1 MASSTSNPLN
11 LIPILLDASNYIPW
25 RYQINFYNLLRYVGA
40 LIPCPDKFF
49 RDETGK
55 VVTESP
61 EYPKWIAWDKK
72 KLFTLI
78 DGTNVLNLKIEL

>member
-11 LIPILLDASNYIPW
+11 LIPILLDTSNYIPW
-25 RYQINFYNLLRYVGA
+25 RYQITSYNLLG
-40 LIPCPDKFF
+40 CPDKFF

>member
-11 LIPILLDASNYIPW
+11 LIPILLDTSNYIPW
-25 RYQINFYNLLRYVGA
+25 RYQITSYNLLG
-40 LIPCPDKFF
+40 CPDKFF

-72 KLFTLI
+72 NSAL
-78 DGTNVLNLKIEL
+78 